1 MNPTNP
7 YARNASIAAYQS
19 ASVATASPAR
29 LLVMLYER
37 LVADVQRGL
46 DAQRA
51 GNLEE
56 AHHQLV
62 HAQEIVIELW
72 STLDAS
78 VWDGA
83 AGLSSIYG
91 FLHNQL
97 IMANTRKDPEI
108 TTYCLSMVTDLCA
121 TWREAALQSALPAGT
136 AASA

>member
-1 MNPTNP
+1 MNTNP
-7 YARNASIAAYQS
+7 YARNAQIAAYQT

-37 LVADVQRGL
+37 LVADVQRAL
-46 DAQRA
+46 DAQQDGR
-51 GNLEE
+51 LEE

-72 STLDAS
+72 STLDTS

-83 AGLSSIYG
+83 AGLGSIYS

-108 TTYCLSMVTDLCA
+108 TSYCLSMVTDLCT
-121 TWREAALQSALPAGT
+121 TWREAAMQASVS